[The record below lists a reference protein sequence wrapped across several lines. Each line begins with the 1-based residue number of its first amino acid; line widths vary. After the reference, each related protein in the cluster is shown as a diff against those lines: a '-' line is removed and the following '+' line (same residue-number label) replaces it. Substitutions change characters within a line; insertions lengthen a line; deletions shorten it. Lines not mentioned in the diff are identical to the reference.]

1 MTNDEIAR
9 FLRTH
14 PKFFDQHP
22 ELLETIYV
30 PHPYGGRAIALSERQ
45 TVALREKVKLL
56 EGKLAEIIKFA
67 EENDAIGEKVH
78 RLSVALGGG
87 RDFPALVHS
96 LYFHLREDFAVPHV
110 ALRVWG
116 KSVPADFQEAE
127 AVSEARRQQRVR
139 TLVRRS
145 CRARALARARPA
157 RPERG
162 VRAARARE
170 RGPAALLP
178 GNGDALP
185 ASHRR
190 AMRGRSDGSA
200 LAGQYLDALRH
211 QRRLSPATLTNYGHA
226 LQALFKLLKEG
237 ELASLDAV
245 QVRRFVAVMH
255 SRGLGPRSLALM
267 LSAWRGFYHWLV
279 RHHGFAA
286 NPVVGVRAPKAPRPL
301 PKALSVEA
309 AQRLLDEKPGSPQL
323 MRDAAMFELMYS
335 S

>member
-67 EENDAIGEKVH
+67 EENDAIGEKVQ
-78 RLSVALGGG
+78 RLSVALAGA

-127 AVSEARRQQRVR
+127 AVSEAQRQQ
-139 TLVRRS
+139 
-145 CRARALARARPA
+145 AEGMPA
-157 RPERG
+157 PHC
-162 VRAARARE
+162 
-170 RGPAALLP
+170 GPAA
-178 GNGDALP
+178 
-185 ASHRR
+185 
-190 AMRGRSDGSA
+190 GSVFA
-200 LAGQYLDALRH
+200 
-211 QRRLSPATLTNYGHA
+211 PW
-226 LQALFKLLKEG
+226 FG
-237 ELASLDAV
+237 EAAEHV
-245 QVRRFVAVMH
+245 
-255 SRGLGPRSLALM
+255 RSLALVP
-267 LSAWRGFYHWLV
+267 LSQSAVFGLLALGSEDPQRFFPEMGTLYL
-279 RHHGFAA
+279 RRIGELCAA
-286 NPVVGVRAPKAPRPL
+286 GVTA
-301 PKALSVEA
+301 
-309 AQRLLDEKPGSPQL
+309 RL
-323 MRDAAMFELMYS
+323 
-335 S
+335 